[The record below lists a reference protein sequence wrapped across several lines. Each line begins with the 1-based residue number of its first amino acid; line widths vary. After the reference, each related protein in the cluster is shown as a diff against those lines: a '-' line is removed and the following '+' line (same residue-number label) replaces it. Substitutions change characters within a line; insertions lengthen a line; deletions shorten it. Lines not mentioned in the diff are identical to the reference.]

1 MYVCERERER
11 ERERD
16 FASSGPFG
24 HVCLL
29 QLGQGAGGGQREG
42 FHWHLI
48 GRG

>member
-29 QLGQGAGGGQREG
+29 QLGQGAGGGAEG
-42 FHWHLI
+42 RVPLASN
-48 GRG
+48 R